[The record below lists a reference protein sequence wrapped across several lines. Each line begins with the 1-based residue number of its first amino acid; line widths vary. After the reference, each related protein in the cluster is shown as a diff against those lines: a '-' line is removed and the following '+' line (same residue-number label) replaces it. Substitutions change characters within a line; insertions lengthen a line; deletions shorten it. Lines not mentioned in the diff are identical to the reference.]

1 MNSSRIYFGAKPS
14 WSGKRFSQNIPLLL
28 QPLTIQERIL
38 WNTKYQAAFNLRG
51 FISLQVIYLFVK
63 TLSEKNIYIFIA
75 YVAKFAT
82 HRTYGGKIYLH
93 QYHHDHYQ
101 FWNLRETKFLSTTLI
116 FYVCEEKFSWNRMNQ
131 NLWAIRGLRKSEI
144 RINTLW
150 FCLSLMSFQVWCR
163 DLLTVDGSP
172 KGLNQ

>member
-38 WNTKYQAAFNLRG
+38 WNTKYQAVFNLRG

-101 FWNLRETKFLSTTLI
+101 FWNLRETKFLSTTLKTNRGEGVRPI
-116 FYVCEEKFSWNRMNQ
+116 MTNVIVFFGNPSLYFGKENTFIAFKINFEKEGKF
-131 NLWAIRGLRKSEI
+131 
-144 RINTLW
+144 
-150 FCLSLMSFQVWCR
+150 
-163 DLLTVDGSP
+163 
-172 KGLNQ
+172 